1 NSDSLNGTSMDKHS
15 LNGTLMGDRDSL
27 AEGIPM
33 GKESLNGTSVG
44 SKHRWIKVTDSELD
58 DYRAKETKACRRPFE
73 HCCLGQ
79 GRQLLTNSFNDT
91 SHLEVKWSGPTSDLT
106 SVLDAMHDNN
116 VPCNLFFVGM
126 STSGDMAIGSLCEL
140 LREDYT
146 LDDTNCVAYPNHR
159 WAEGHKLNCTNSQ
172 ADSLQQ
178 LYHLTNTNRSKCP
191 EVTIS
196 HTPIPLLEKGLNS
209 IDAFW
214 KHPGSGVGFH
224 GWETMFRET
233 EHQHF
238 ATSNGYY
245 EEGVANLTSRPC
257 RPIVNNSDYRTTEL
271 HDLVRS
277 LNETTPIIA
286 LEEATRPLH
295 YMHGFDVERSI
306 YDCTHYTFTPWKH
319 KLTWQ
324 GILDGLRT
332 LNAAALV

>member
-1 NSDSLNGTSMDKHS
+1 MP
-15 LNGTLMGDRDSL
+15 
-27 AEGIPM
+27 I
-33 GKESLNGTSVG
+33 
-44 SKHRWIKVTDSELD
+44 
-58 DYRAKETKACRRPFE
+58 
-73 HCCLGQ
+73 
-79 GRQLLTNSFNDT
+79 
-91 SHLEVKWSGPTSDLT
+91 
-106 SVLDAMHDNN
+106 
-116 VPCNLFFVGM
+116 
-126 STSGDMAIGSLCEL
+126 
-140 LREDYT
+140 LR
-146 LDDTNCVAYPNHR
+146 
-159 WAEGHKLNCTNSQ
+159 S
-172 ADSLQQ
+172 
-178 LYHLTNTNRSKCP
+178 
-191 EVTIS
+191 
-196 HTPIPLLEKGLNS
+196 
-209 IDAFW
+209 
-214 KHPGSGVGFH
+214 H